1 MELFDVYE
9 GSPKPEDNVPND
21 PIFHFALAV
30 DYVRAAVEHVRIAG
44 CEIIVEPIGVN
55 LSGLNVTL
63 AFLKGPSGESIEFFQ
78 TY

>member
-9 GSPKPEDNVPND
+9 GSPKPEDNVSND

-30 DYVRAAVEHVRIAG
+30 DYARAAVEHVRIAG
-44 CEIIVEPIGVN
+44 CEITVEPIGVN

-78 TY
+78 TC